1 MNTSEPR
8 LEGRGIGCFE
18 LVVLR
23 DILELSAEE
32 DDALE
37 DGRPE
42 AERLPEMGAEREGW
56 RDEDK
61 SFEDE

>member
-1 MNTSEPR
+1 M
-8 LEGRGIGCFE
+8 
-18 LVVLR
+18 LR